1 MKLDSNSIQIPLI
14 LVMILGLV
22 NILSA
27 QVIDEQ
33 KMKLNIKKLSNPLE
47 KLQYLEPVT
56 FNYNTK
62 DFKEL
67 NLPNGNHSGFLI
79 AEVEKVL
86 PDLIQVKNKVYQ
98 QGKNNSKVLRV
109 PTLKQEDLTSLLVAA
124 IKEQQLQIDE
134 LKRELKEIKDR

>member
-1 MKLDSNSIQIPLI
+1 MKLHSISTQITLI
-14 LVMILGLV
+14 LVMILGGV
-22 NILSA
+22 NTVSA

-33 KMKLNIKKLSNPLE
+33 KMKLNIKKLANPLE

-56 FNYNTK
+56 FNYNTQ

-67 NLPNGNHSGFLI
+67 DLPNGNHSGFLLE
-79 AEVEKVL
+79 EVEKVL
-86 PDLIQVKNKVYQ
+86 PDLIQVKNKVYL
-98 QGKNNSKVLRV
+98 QGKNNSKVIGV

-134 LKRELKEIKDR
+134 LKRELKEMKDQ